1 MANKINFITGE
12 TYTLSELFSGERR
25 IIIPDLQRDYCWGD
39 ENNAKS
45 TGEKGELVTDFINNL
60 LEQFNEQHSTNDKG
74 TLNLGLF
81 YGYEVPAD
89 HIQLCDGQQRLTTLF
104 LLVGMINKQTDKFR
118 QHLISDFE
126 YKHDDKDPYLNYA
139 IRESS
144 LYFLSDLVCQFF
156 IENKDTVD
164 KIKFADWYFD
174 DYNLDPSIQSMLK
187 ALDKIEK
194 IISEKEPDLLEFG
207 DWLLNKVT
215 FLYFDMENR
224 KNGEE
229 TFVVINTTGEALS
242 STQNLKPLVLHQKN
256 GAFDNTTFKSREN
269 SVDQCWEEIE
279 TWFWQKR
286 RGEND
291 TADAGFAEFLRWISI
306 IEQVD
311 KSVPEEEKTNSI
323 TKLIQLILQGKRC
336 DFPYKEISFETIY
349 SYWKALKW
357 IAEKSGLTFVQDF
370 LSPATNKDVNNR
382 NAIGQNDCFVL
393 LPVLKFVYKNI
404 SDIEFSTT
412 NQRNAKRI
420 YEFFSNLI
428 RIDNVSKAVNTL
440 VGDAI
445 KIIDLLIDGDLV
457 KLIDPQVNTSDI
469 SKQVLT
475 QEEKKKLEILSL
487 QDLPNRNEVEDKF
500 WETQKHNIWNGEIL
514 PIIEWSTEDDKFHF
528 DKFKEY
534 SDKFTEIFSGD
545 CGSNIDIVRR
555 ALLTRGLNSYPRI
568 FKGYTN
574 WSFGWEWS
582 DWHILIN
589 DNKDKFKSFF
599 DDLLIGTDL
608 ETMINGYSDQKNVFY
623 RFVKYPELLQYCELK
638 NIQKWDNSYCLIKQQ
653 RARKNNFVEFET
665 FCLYHESMTEALSQL
680 TALSKAWKIRLWEKD
695 SSALVLDK
703 GWDGLNVAMDVH
715 YNRVKLDDWD
725 VQLFLRD
732 SSSENTKMELKDVA
746 DACKLDWNGA
756 RYEIKDL
763 SKKSAIE
770 KINELIEYINMHE
783 GQKPEIILSEENP
796 AV

>member
-25 IIIPDLQRDYCWGD
+25 IIIPDLQRDYCWGNED
-39 ENNAKS
+39 NTKS
-45 TGEKGELVTDFINNL
+45 TGEKGELVTDFVNNL
-60 LEQFNEQHSTNDKG
+60 LEQFNEQRSTNDKG
-74 TLNLGLF
+74 ILNLGLF

-104 LLVGMINKQTDKFR
+104 LLLGMINKQTDKFR

-126 YKHDDKDPYLNYA
+126 YKHDDKEPYLNYA

-144 LYFLSDLVCQFF
+144 LYFLSDLVCKFF
-156 IENKDTVD
+156 IKNKDTVD
-164 KIKFADWYFD
+164 KIKSADWYFD

-194 IISEKEPDLLEFG
+194 IISEKDPDLSEFG

-242 STQNLKPLVLHQKN
+242 STQNLKPLMLHEKN
-256 GAFDNTTFKSREN
+256 GEFDNTAFKSGEN

-286 RGEND
+286 MDQND

-311 KSVPEEEKTNSI
+311 KAVPEKEKTNSI
-323 TKLIQLILQGKRC
+323 TKLIQLILQGKKC
-336 DFPYKEISFETIY
+336 DFPYKEIAFEKIY
-349 SYWKALKW
+349 NYWKALKW

-370 LSPATNKDVNNR
+370 LSPATKKDVNNR

-393 LPVLKFVYKNI
+393 LPVLKYAFKNI
-404 SDIEFSTT
+404 IEIESSTST
-412 NQRNAKRI
+412 QRNAKRI

-457 KLIDPQVNTSDI
+457 SLIDSKVDTAYI
-469 SKQVLT
+469 SKQILT
-475 QEEKKKLEILSL
+475 KEEIKKLEILSSPN
-487 QDLPNRNEVEDKF
+487 LPNRDEVEETF
-500 WETQKHNIWNGEIL
+500 WEAQKHNIWNGEIL
-514 PIIEWSTEDDKFHF
+514 PIIEWAIEDGIFNF
-528 DKFKEY
+528 IKFKEY
-534 SDKFTEIFSGD
+534 SDKFTEVFSD
-545 CGSNIDIVRR
+545 HCDSNIDIVRR
-555 ALLTRGLNSYPRI
+555 ALLTRDLNSYPRI

-589 DNKDKFKSFF
+589 GNKEKFKSFF
-599 DDLLIGTDL
+599 DDLLGGTDL
-608 ETMINGYSDQKNVFY
+608 EAMIKDYNDEKNVFY
-623 RFVKYPELLQYCELK
+623 RFVKYPELLQYCEQK
-638 NIQKWDNSYCLIKQQ
+638 NIQKWDNSYRLIKQQ
-653 RARKNNFVEFET
+653 RAIENNFVELET
-665 FCLYHESMTEALSQL
+665 FCLYHKSISQL
-680 TALSKAWKIRLWEKD
+680 THLSKDWKIWLWGKD
-695 SSALVLDK
+695 SSAIVFDK
-703 GWDGLNVAMDVH
+703 DKDLDGLNVAMDVH
-715 YNRVKLDDWD
+715 YNRVKSDDWD
-725 VQLFLRD
+725 VQLFLRGN
-732 SSSENTKMELKDVA
+732 SGENAEMELKDVA

-763 SKKSAIE
+763 SKESAIE
-770 KINELIEYINMHE
+770 KIRELMEYINKHE
-783 GQKPEIILSEENP
+783 GTKPEIILSEENP